1 MSGQH
6 ATVKADP
13 PPNLLYDM
21 KAAARIERWERR
33 AEMWAAAVRV
43 YVFAGATAGLAALV
57 LEVMKR

>member
-21 KAAARIERWERR
+21 KAAARAERWERR
-33 AEMWAAAVRV
+33 AELWRAAARV
-43 YVFAGATAGLAALV
+43 YIFAGATAGLAALV
-57 LEVMKR
+57 LLVMR